1 MYKFFLNIG
10 ISFNVIEGF
19 DYLYN
24 TFYNKGIILFLFKE
38 EILMIQGNAT
48 LVVDLGNSSTK
59 GMVLFGKDSQTGKF
73 RERSFDLSNQFAIV
87 SPDYEVPSDYSD
99 TTSTVLTIDAEV
111 NGKPVKG
118 TFCNGE
124 VQQKEKPTGILR
136 PTATRKKYELDT
148 TALSFEL
155 AFLYGYKAIMDMQ
168 RVSDFSQL
176 DITWKVVTLLP
187 PGDID
192 GGKEK
197 IEEIIKSIKSINT
210 SYPVCNLPVNIER
223 IAVLPEGYCAYIAV
237 VYDKGHVYR
246 PDYKFLNNETVIV
259 FDVGA
264 GTTDCMLVSEGKL
277 VQTSRLTVGKG
288 GNNVFQIVKR
298 DLELQG
304 LTLDDSDIQR
314 GVIKGFVKDG
324 SKKIPIDDIVNKAKS
339 EVASIIIEEFTGYL
353 ERTDIKVRSIGYVLV
368 CGGGSMNDSDC
379 EEIKP
384 LSEGLV
390 NNFKEL
396 SPNVSLIDIPTHV
409 VSKVDETNEDGV
421 CKKVEEKISP
431 RDLNLIGASI
441 LAELL

>member
-1 MYKFFLNIG
+1 
-10 ISFNVIEGF
+10 
-19 DYLYN
+19 
-24 TFYNKGIILFLFKE
+24 
-38 EILMIQGNAT
+38 MIQGNAT

-73 RERSFDLSNQFAIV
+73 RERRFDLSNQFAMV
-87 SPDYEVPSDYSD
+87 SSDYEVPSDYSD
-99 TTSTVLTIDAEV
+99 TTSTVLSIDAEV

-118 TFCNGE
+118 TYCNGE

-155 AFLYGYKAIMDMQ
+155 AFLYACKAIMNMS
-168 RVSDFSQL
+168 RVNDFSQL

-187 PGDID
+187 PGDVDD
-192 GGKEK
+192 GKDK
-197 IEEIIKSIKSINT
+197 IEAIIRSIKKINT
-210 SYPVCNLPVNIER
+210 SYPVCDTNINIER
-223 IAVLPEGYCAYIAV
+223 VVVLPEGYCAYIGV
-237 VYDKGHVYR
+237 VYDKGHIFR
-246 PDYKFLNNETVIV
+246 PDYKFLNEETVII

-264 GTTDCMLVSEGKL
+264 GTTDCMLVKNGKL
-277 VQTSRLTVGKG
+277 VQTSKHTVNKG

-298 DLELQG
+298 ELELQG
-304 LTLDDSDIQR
+304 LALEDADIQN
-314 GVIKGFVKDG
+314 GIIKGFVKDG
-324 SKKIPIDDIVNKAKS
+324 AKQIPIADIVNKAKS
-339 EVASIIIEEFTGYL
+339 EVASIIIEDFTGYL

-379 EEIKP
+379 TEIRP

-396 SPNVSLIDIPTHV
+396 SPNASLVDIPTHV
-409 VSKVDETNEDGV
+409 VSKPDEDEDGAY
-421 CKKVEEKISP
+421 KKVEEQISP

-441 LAELL
+441 LAELI